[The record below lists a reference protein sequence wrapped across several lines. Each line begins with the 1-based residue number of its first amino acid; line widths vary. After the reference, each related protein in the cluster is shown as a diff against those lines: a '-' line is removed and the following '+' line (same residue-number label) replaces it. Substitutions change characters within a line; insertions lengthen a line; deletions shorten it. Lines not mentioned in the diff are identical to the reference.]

1 MRTTSR
7 GVARTLGGRYADNP
21 IWFLRRVITVHP
33 LGGAPMGRFASEGV
47 VDPYGN
53 VFGYPGLYVA
63 DGSVMPGPVGPE
75 PQLHHRRARRP
86 LRRPHPRDQP
96 GQGGRRH
103 MTSVRF
109 TEEMLGHVTFGEEDF
124 LRGAVA
130 ERDGAGALKFHLT
143 IVVEDIDRFRTDPRR
158 NAGAH
163 GYLVCDALG
172 GKLPVEHGAFNL
184 FVDTEPGVKRM
195 LYRLFFRDGAGHPLT
210 LSGYKLIE
218 DNAGFDVWK
227 DTTTLFTRVLRG
239 HVDEPGEADAEV
251 VASGVLRIRARDFA
265 RQLTTFRGTL
275 RALLKFNVIFLG
287 QLAEAY
293 LRKGRRAH
301 VAA

>member
-1 MRTTSR
+1 
-7 GVARTLGGRYADNP
+7 
-21 IWFLRRVITVHP
+21 
-33 LGGAPMGRFASEGV
+33 
-47 VDPYGN
+47 
-53 VFGYPGLYVA
+53 
-63 DGSVMPGPVGPE
+63 
-75 PQLHHRRARRP
+75 
-86 LRRPHPRDQP
+86 
-96 GQGGRRH
+96 

-124 LRGAVA
+124 HRGALA
-130 ERDGAGALKFHLT
+130 GRDGAGALKFHLT
-143 IVVEDIDRFRTDPRR
+143 IVVDDIDAFGSDPLRS
-158 NAGAH
+158 AGAH

-210 LSGYKLIE
+210 LSGYKLVK
-218 DNAGFDVWK
+218 DDAGFDVWR

-239 HVDEPGEADAEV
+239 HVDEPGEAGAEV

-265 RQLTTFRGTL
+265 RQLTTFRGSL
-275 RALLKFNVIFLG
+275 GGLLKFMTIFLG

>member
-1 MRTTSR
+1 M
-7 GVARTLGGRYADNP
+7 N
-21 IWFLRRVITVHP
+21 
-33 LGGAPMGRFASEGV
+33 
-47 VDPYGN
+47 
-53 VFGYPGLYVA
+53 
-63 DGSVMPGPVGPE
+63 
-75 PQLHHRRARRP
+75 
-86 LRRPHPRDQP
+86 
-96 GQGGRRH
+96 
-103 MTSVRF
+103 SVRF

-130 ERDGAGALKFHLT
+130 EREGAGALKFHLT
-143 IVVEDIDRFRTDPRR
+143 IVVDDIERFGSDPQRG
-158 NAGAH
+158 ASAH
-163 GYLVCDALG
+163 GYIVCDALG
-172 GKLPVEHGAFNL
+172 GKLAVEHGAFNL
-184 FVDTEPGVKRM
+184 FVDTAPGVKRM

-239 HVDEPGEADAEV
+239 HVEDDAGAEV

-275 RALLKFNVIFLG
+275 KALLKFNLIFLG

-301 VAA
+301 AAA